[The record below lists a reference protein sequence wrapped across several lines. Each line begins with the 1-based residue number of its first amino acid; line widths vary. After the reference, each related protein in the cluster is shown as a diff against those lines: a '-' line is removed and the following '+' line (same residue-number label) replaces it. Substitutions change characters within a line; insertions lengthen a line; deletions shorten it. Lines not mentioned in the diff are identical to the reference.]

1 MKHITT
7 LITILVI
14 SLLSSPSWSETVTM
28 DELVQRNDLYYKQFT
43 NVPFSGGVSGKDNGR
58 IKGGKR
64 EGPWVSYHTN
74 GQLMLTTK
82 YEDGERDGLLFAY
95 HDNGQLRLTTKYEDG
110 EKDGPEVWYWA
121 NAQLRAKGNY
131 KDGKKDGLWFNNYK
145 SGKLKSQGNYKDGK
159 KDGYW
164 FVEYESGRYKY
175 KGTCLNGKASSFSEY
190 DDSDIKIYY
199 FTDDSEGDTLLCQ
212 P

>member
-74 GQLMLTTK
+74 GQLM
-82 YEDGERDGLLFAY
+82 
-95 HDNGQLRLTTKYEDG
+95 LTTKYEDG